1 MRKLILIAT
10 VMLGIPGVAAANCG
24 PRLDF
29 DISQSERFSDSMSG
43 PEGYQYNN
51 RNDGYDERVG
61 IRLSIPLGK
70 NYCAERERNAARE
83 SELRQ
88 LKELL
93 KLCKT
98 YPDSQLL
105 EGKCK

>member
-29 DISQSERFSDSMSG
+29 DVSKSERFSDSLSG
-43 PEGYQYNN
+43 TTGHEYAN
-51 RNDGYDERVG
+51 RNDGTDERFG

-70 NYCAERERNAARE
+70 NYCAQRERNAHLE
-83 SELRQ
+83 SELRRLEQ
-88 LKELL
+88 LV
-93 KLCKT
+93 KLCDE
-98 YPDSQLL
+98 YPGSPLL
-105 EGKCK
+105 RGKCK

>member
-1 MRKLILIAT
+1 MIKYILIAW
-10 VMLGIPGVAAANCG
+10 VALSGAAHASCG

-29 DISQSERFSDSMSG
+29 DVSRSERYSDSISG

-51 RNDGYDERVG
+51 KNDGYDVRAGV
-61 IRLSIPLGK
+61 RLSIPLGD
-70 NYCAERERNAARE
+70 NHCAKRERNLAKE

-93 KLCKT
+93 KLCKD
-98 YPDSQLL
+98 YPDSELL
-105 EGKCK
+105 KGKCK

>member
-1 MRKLILIAT
+1 
-10 VMLGIPGVAAANCG
+10 MLKHIVIMWVALSGVAHATCG

-29 DISQSERFSDSMSG
+29 DVSRSERFSDSMSG

-61 IRLSIPLGK
+61 VRLSIPLGK